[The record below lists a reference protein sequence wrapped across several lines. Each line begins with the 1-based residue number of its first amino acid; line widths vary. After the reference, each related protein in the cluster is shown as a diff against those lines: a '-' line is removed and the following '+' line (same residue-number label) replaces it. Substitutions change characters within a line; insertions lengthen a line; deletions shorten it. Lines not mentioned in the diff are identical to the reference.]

1 MFCIFSMNQKQG
13 GRTLFT
19 LLQMWN
25 RPKLGVLVEVEEEVR
40 TEQQSIR
47 GPQRERRTIKFFRH
61 DHHIYHNR
69 HNRWLFNFLRRV

>member
-1 MFCIFSMNQKQG
+1 M
-13 GRTLFT
+13 
-19 LLQMWN
+19 
-25 RPKLGVLVEVEEEVR
+25 EVEEEVR

-69 HNRWLFNFLRRV
+69 HNRWLCNFLRKVSENIGMHYFQNKQVAELKPIKMLPA